1 MIAPVAAITKI
12 NQHQKQTL
20 LLCAGTNR
28 YYIGE
33 PRLPIHRACDD
44 NHDYPLEQHLFVPSQ
59 RAPTHTCACLAD
71 DLCLCHHNLPPIAM
85 LAADRQPPAAPLAH
99 GGSRFAVSY
108 TGRHPPLTQSME
120 NHVRSCLYDA
130 PFCSFCCLFFAR
142 VPCPLPAASRR
153 TSTARRARTT
163 RLRRLLYHHP
173 LSNTHVAPRGT
184 NTNTMGPYPTAA
196 STARYDK
203 RSRRS
208 PQKDA
213 DTTDH
218 AHQLPLAH
226 GCVGAPTEP
235 RACSPALSQH
245 GWDRVPPL
253 RPRASHDC

>member
-130 PFCSFCCLFFAR
+130 SLLFFLLFVLCEGSVSFAGR
-142 VPCPLPAASRR
+142 KPTDVHGTEGAHHTPPSIVVSPPPIQHTRG
-153 TSTARRARTT
+153 TARNQHQ
-163 RLRRLLYHHP
+163 HHGS
-173 LSNTHVAPRGT
+173 LSNRGEYRT
-184 NTNTMGPYPTAA
+184 LRQTFPSITAE
-196 STARYDK
+196 
-203 RSRRS
+203 RR
-208 PQKDA
+208 
-213 DTTDH
+213 
-218 AHQLPLAH
+218 
-226 GCVGAPTEP
+226 
-235 RACSPALSQH
+235 
-245 GWDRVPPL
+245 
-253 RPRASHDC
+253 

>member
-1 MIAPVAAITKI
+1 M
-12 NQHQKQTL
+12 
-20 LLCAGTNR
+20 
-28 YYIGE
+28 
-33 PRLPIHRACDD
+33 
-44 NHDYPLEQHLFVPSQ
+44 
-59 RAPTHTCACLAD
+59 HTCACLAD
-71 DLCLCHHNLPPIAM
+71 DLCLCHHNLPLIAM

-108 TGRHPPLTQSME
+108 IGRHPSSTQSME

-130 PFCSFCCLFFAR
+130 SLLFFLQFVFAR
-142 VPCPLPAASRR
+142 VLCPLPATSRR

-173 LSNTHVAPRGT
+173 LSNTHAWHRATTPTPWV
-184 NTNTMGPYPTAA
+184 PYPTAA

-213 DTTDH
+213 DATHH